1 MKQEETIKALDEL
14 KNIKNPNSIEGK
26 ALIHAKTKV
35 FYLKEDILKLKNWDE
50 DWTTTQELVDIRI
63 YSLQRELKM
72 WEYIISKI
80 D

>member
-14 KNIKNPNSIEGK
+14 KNIKNPNSIKGK
-26 ALIHAKTKV
+26 ALIHVKTKI
-35 FYLKEDILKLKNWDE
+35 FYLKEDLLKLKNWDD

-72 WEYIISKI
+72 WKYIISKI